1 MGVLRAGG
9 GFSHG
14 PGAPSRRACPSTMQ
28 EHGPAGA
35 CAPSASPPV
44 RGGIAPAGTHRP
56 AQRFAGGRSCAAFKG
71 NPMRTTVTIAAL
83 GCSLLALAGCKQETT
98 YPAADT
104 ATTVIAVP
112 AESSTTIVPVPGP
125 TNTQVVGVPVP
136 GPTVTETA
144 MPTATASPQ

>member
-1 MGVLRAGG
+1 
-9 GFSHG
+9 
-14 PGAPSRRACPSTMQ
+14 
-28 EHGPAGA
+28 
-35 CAPSASPPV
+35 
-44 RGGIAPAGTHRP
+44 
-56 AQRFAGGRSCAAFKG
+56 
-71 NPMRTTVTIAAL
+71 MRTTATIAAL

-125 TNTQVVGVPVP
+125 TNTQVVAVPVP

-144 MPTATASPQ
+144 KPAPSPAPTAM

>member
-1 MGVLRAGG
+1 
-9 GFSHG
+9 
-14 PGAPSRRACPSTMQ
+14 
-28 EHGPAGA
+28 
-35 CAPSASPPV
+35 
-44 RGGIAPAGTHRP
+44 
-56 AQRFAGGRSCAAFKG
+56 
-71 NPMRTTVTIAAL
+71 MRTTVTIAAL

-112 AESSTTIVPVPGP
+112 TESSTTIVPVPGP